1 VIDSAI
7 IDHVTLLRASKL
19 KTIMMID
26 IVGRMF
32 FALTIWIM
40 WNTF

>member
-32 FALTIWIM
+32 FAIDHMDHVEYI
-40 WNTF
+40 